1 MLIYLDSADCIDL
14 HPTNTP
20 SCFEIQMP
28 DCLIAKEYQ
37 KAHGRWFLALVDI
50 TVPPIYSSKLSK
62 YDVIY
67 VLCDQVISSAKG
79 DAYWPILR
87 QVVGGEIK
95 RNNFV
100 RYPSLLHIPVS
111 KTELK
116 RFTIRLT
123 DSRGDLIQWA
133 TGNNSNNN
141 KASTKCTL
149 DLIWSNID
157 RQL

>member
-1 MLIYLDSADCIDL
+1 MLIYLDSSDCVDL
-14 HPTNTP
+14 HPKNTS

-37 KAHGRWFLALVDI
+37 KAHGRWCLALVDI
-50 TVPPIYSSKLSK
+50 TIPPIINSKLNK

-67 VLCDQVISSAKG
+67 VMCDQVISSPKG

-123 DSRGDLIQWA
+123 DSRGDLINCIA
-133 TGNNSNNN
+133 GSDS
-141 KASTKCTL
+141 ASTKCTL
-149 DLIWSNID
+149 HLTWRDSGH
-157 RQL
+157 QL